1 MSKYL
6 VINGPNLNLLG
17 TRQPDIYGT
26 VTLGEI
32 QNRLEEL
39 AKELGVSVEFFQSN
53 HEGGIIDCIHEAMG
67 VFDGIIINPGG
78 YTHYSYAIRDAF
90 SSVNIP
96 FVEVHLSNIHARESF
111 RISVLADVAIGQIAG
126 FGALGYELALQ
137 AIVRHKK

>member
-39 AKELGVSVEFFQSN
+39 VKELGVSVEFFQSN

>member
-1 MSKYL
+1 MSKNL

>member
-1 MSKYL
+1 MRRFL